1 MAREG
6 QELRQS
12 EWSHHMSSR
21 LQSPEQSQEPESL
34 PLDIQSICRD
44 GEVPGGQLLGGRA
57 GLGPLAICPAASL
70 LPGYSD
76 RVPEAL
82 SAGQR
87 GLASPCPSPPRQPRL
102 PTPDVCFLGSA
113 LWLRTCT
120 VWHLT
125 YNVAFIENGVN
136 IKMEK
141 TTWIGWLLNTL
152 ECPDME

>member
-12 EWSHHMSSR
+12 EWSHMSSR

-34 PLDIQSICRD
+34 PLDIQSTCRD

-57 GLGPLAICPAASL
+57 GLGPLGICPAASL

-87 GLASPCPSPPRQPRL
+87 GLGVPAPVLHGSLGSPPLTCAFSVLPR
-102 PTPDVCFLGSA
+102 G
-113 LWLRTCT
+113 
-120 VWHLT
+120 
-125 YNVAFIENGVN
+125 
-136 IKMEK
+136 
-141 TTWIGWLLNTL
+141 
-152 ECPDME
+152 